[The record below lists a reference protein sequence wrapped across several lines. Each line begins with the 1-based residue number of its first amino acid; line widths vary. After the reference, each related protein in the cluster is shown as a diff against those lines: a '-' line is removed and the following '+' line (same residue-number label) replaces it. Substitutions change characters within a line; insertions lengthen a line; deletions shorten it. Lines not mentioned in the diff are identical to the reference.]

1 MPDIITIGRNM
12 APAGVKSPKSL
23 QLHCKSPFSIKNSL
37 KSPRKKPAFLKNSFK
52 KQSNAA
58 PRASYITSPS
68 AAGICRYLIRFLSR
82 KLM

>member
-1 MPDIITIGRNM
+1 MPDIITIGREYGSGGSKI
-12 APAGVKSPKSL
+12 AKELAATL
-23 QLHCKSPFSIKNSL
+23 QIPFFD
-37 KSPRKKPAFLKNSFK
+37 KKLIEIAAKETGLSEEFK

>member
-1 MPDIITIGRNM
+1 MPDIITIGREYGSGGSKI
-12 APAGVKSPKSL
+12 AKELAATL
-23 QLHCKSPFSIKNSL
+23 QIPFSIKNSL